1 VKVIYD
7 EALSTVT
14 RIDDR
19 GEVTFP
25 LASAEGFETLSR
37 AWLRA
42 SWDVKYPYAFSWFG
56 RPIIQLPEDMIRI
69 QEVIWSLRPD
79 VIIETGVAHGG
90 SLIFYASLLKAMGLE
105 QARVVGVELELRPH
119 NEEAILAHPL
129 SGAISIVKG
138 SSIDADTVGKVTAF
152 VKPGDTVLVILDSN
166 HTRLHVLAEL
176 RAYAPLVSVGSYAV
190 ATDGIMGLVAGGPR
204 TKAEWVHDNPEQAAK
219 DFVSETDAFVIEE
232 PKWPFNEGLARER
245 ITYWPGAFVKRVK

>member
-1 VKVIYD
+1 MKVIYD
-7 EALSTVT
+7 EANETVT
-14 RIDDR
+14 RIDEQ

-25 LASAEGFETLSR
+25 LASAEGFETISR

-42 SWDVKYPYAFSWFG
+42 TWDVKYPYAFSWFG

-90 SLIFYASLLKAMGLE
+90 SLIFYAALLKAMGLE
-105 QARVVGVELELRPH
+105 RARVVGVELELRPH
-119 NEEAILAHPL
+119 NEDAISAHPL

-138 SSIDADTVGKVTAF
+138 SSIDPETVRQVGAH

-166 HTRLHVLAEL
+166 HTRAHVLAEL

-190 ATDGIMGLVAGGPR
+190 ATDGIMGIVVGGPR
-204 TKAEWVHDNPEQAAK
+204 TKPEWVHDNPEQAAK
-219 DFVSETDAFVIEE
+219 DFVAENTAFKIEE
-232 PKWPFNEGLARER
+232 PAWPFNEGLVRER
-245 ITYWPGAFVKRVK
+245 ITYWPGAFVKRVT